1 MKKTRLESTNFL
13 TNVVILIFIALGING
28 IETTLN
34 PEETVRE
41 LLAKNLDFII
51 QIFVPAIITIGAK
64 VVKNVQAGT
73 FSFKAMV
80 KSPNF
85 ITQAI
90 TVLSGLVAFV
100 GIILP
105 PDAPAALTEALFSG
119 SVIVLIGAVIA
130 NIVNPLW
137 HWLQELLKKKKDTP
151 KPVKPTR

>member
-105 PDAPAALTEALFSG
+105 PDAPVALTEALFSG

-137 HWLQELLKKKKDTP
+137 HWIQELLKKKKDTP